1 VPRILAQ
8 TDEIQIQPSAW
19 SLLLSSGGLG
29 FRGKGIQYSFKL
41 FNQIAIRQLAAIDIE
56 VIEKAWNAEAANDL
70 ATEKRSRVD
79 LYRLSRDSTA
89 L

>member
-1 VPRILAQ
+1 V
-8 TDEIQIQPSAW
+8 
-19 SLLLSSGGLG
+19 LSSSGLG

-70 ATEKRSRVD
+70 AIEKRSRVD